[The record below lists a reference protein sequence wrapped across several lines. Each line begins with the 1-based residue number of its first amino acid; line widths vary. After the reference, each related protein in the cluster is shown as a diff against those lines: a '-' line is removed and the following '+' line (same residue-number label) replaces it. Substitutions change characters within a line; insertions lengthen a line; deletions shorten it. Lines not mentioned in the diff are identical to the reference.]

1 MAGGVGLA
9 DTVPLGLGL
18 GNAKVA
24 DGDAGDAG
32 EDVAVGLANE
42 EGVGGGVGVG
52 GGGIIF
58 SQ

>member
-1 MAGGVGLA
+1 LAGGVGLA

-24 DGDAGDAG
+24 DGDAEDPGGDV
-32 EDVAVGLANE
+32 EDGVTDGK
-42 EGVGGGVGVG
+42 GVGVGVGVG